1 MTDSCRPSSTRS
13 PRRRARK
20 LAGTDRPTLLID
32 ASSLAY
38 RAYHAMPE
46 VRAADGT
53 LVNAVVG
60 FLNFIARLVTDRK
73 PGRLVVAFEFGSAW
87 RPDFRVAL
95 IPEYKSHR
103 VAADDA
109 PPDEVGPQIDVIAEV
124 LRALRIS
131 VASSDDCEAEDVIA
145 TLTTRFDGP
154 IEVVSGDRDLF
165 TLVRDPRITVLYTL
179 RGVSELA
186 HVDQAWIKAKYG
198 IPGDKYLD
206 YAILRGDPSDGL
218 PGVRGIGEKSASAL
232 LAKYGS
238 LDAAVAAWDLSP
250 SVRAKLNAGR
260 DYIAAAKTVV
270 APVLDCKVGEVG
282 GAVPTGNPDPR
293 VIELAERYGIVGSVS
308 RVIESLK
315 QLETPS

>member
-1 MTDSCRPSSTRS
+1 
-13 PRRRARK
+13 
-20 LAGTDRPTLLID
+20 
-32 ASSLAY
+32 
-38 RAYHAMPE
+38 MPE

-60 FLNFIARLVTDRK
+60 FLNFIARLLADRK
-73 PGRLVVAFEFGSAW
+73 PGRCVVAFEFGSAW

-95 IPEYKSHR
+95 IPEYKTHR
-103 VAADDA
+103 LATDDT

-131 VASSDDCEAEDVIA
+131 VADAEDCEAEDVIA
-145 TLTTRFDGP
+145 TLTLRFDGP

-186 HVDQAWIKAKYG
+186 HVDQAWVKAKYG

-238 LDAAVAAWDLSP
+238 LDSALAARDLSA

-270 APVLDCKVGEVG
+270 APVLDCKVGTVD
-282 GAVPTGNPDPR
+282 GAVPAGDPDPR